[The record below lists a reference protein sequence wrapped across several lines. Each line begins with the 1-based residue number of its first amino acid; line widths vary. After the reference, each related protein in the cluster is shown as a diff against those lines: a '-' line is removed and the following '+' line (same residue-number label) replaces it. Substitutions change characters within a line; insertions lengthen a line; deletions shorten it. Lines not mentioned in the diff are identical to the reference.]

1 MESESRKLRA
11 KQVGMLMRAYR
22 LGYSLQQ
29 HGGRLSQTALIE
41 LMAEQDPLYCEKY
54 DHSTVSRWE
63 RGIVLP
69 TTEHLEVFGSA
80 LNLTPTEIDGL
91 MTLAGLYELNNSA
104 PNGTLSVEAALGT
117 SKEDTAASPAPQSS
131 EDVAVVAA
139 ERSSFETRTAL
150 RYVVSHFL
158 IPGSAIG
165 VAGYILA
172 SYNLNA
178 PWLLGVYVG
187 LVLGLVTLQ
196 GFLRMRHSGSLQELL
211 FITVFFLLSV
221 HLLHGPLTYMDP
233 YGLYA
238 VGNFA
243 GTTIPFTLSILVNLL
258 VALVAAL
265 LFAFLSKWQHSKS
278 VHSTSPL
285 SRAAW
290 VVLPSVGFV
299 YVSLLP
305 FSNVGFWI
313 LGFCEL
319 AITAGALIAILVL
332 REESVS
338 IGDWDK
344 KFLLYMSV
352 SMTMGLAALG
362 IFAALITFT
371 EPSLLANSGNTLL
384 YSWENDFEPLG
395 YPADELVERYRHA
408 VFWTSLVLLSYMVF
422 VVGGKLIAT
431 IYGLHGGDSHM
442 SAAPSGMTQAVA
454 ASRQRLSRRSQL
466 DIRLWL
472 RSLDR
477 RRGARFF
484 DAAAR
489 VYSYLSRERTPAM
502 TTRLRM
508 HLRSTDL

>member
-91 MTLAGLYELNNSA
+91 MTLAGLNELNNSA
-104 PNGTLSVEAALGT
+104 PNGTFSVEAALGT

-165 VAGYILA
+165 TAGYILA

-187 LVLGLVTLQ
+187 LVLGLITLQ
-196 GFLRMRHSGSLQELL
+196 GFMRMRRTGQLQELL

-265 LFAFLSKWQHSKS
+265 SFAFLSKWQYSKS

-290 VVLPSVGFV
+290 IVLPSVGFV
-299 YVSLLP
+299 YVILLP

-332 REESVS
+332 REGSVS

-344 KFLLYMSV
+344 KFLLYVSV

-384 YSWENDFEPLG
+384 YSWENDFEALG

-431 IYGLHGGDSHM
+431 IYGLDGGDSPEA
-442 SAAPSGMTQAVA
+442 AAPSGMAQAVA
-454 ASRQRLSRRSQL
+454 ASEQRLTRRSQL

-477 RRGARFF
+477 RRGALLF

-489 VYSYLSRERTPAM
+489 VYSYLVRERKPTR

-508 HLRSTDL
+508 HLRSNDL

>member
-1 MESESRKLRA
+1 M
-11 KQVGMLMRAYR
+11 
-22 LGYSLQQ
+22 
-29 HGGRLSQTALIE
+29 
-41 LMAEQDPLYCEKY
+41 
-54 DHSTVSRWE
+54 
-63 RGIVLP
+63 
-69 TTEHLEVFGSA
+69 
-80 LNLTPTEIDGL
+80 
-91 MTLAGLYELNNSA
+91 
-104 PNGTLSVEAALGT
+104 
-117 SKEDTAASPAPQSS
+117 
-131 EDVAVVAA
+131 
-139 ERSSFETRTAL
+139 
-150 RYVVSHFL
+150 
-158 IPGSAIG
+158 
-165 VAGYILA
+165 
-172 SYNLNA
+172 
-178 PWLLGVYVG
+178 YVG
-187 LVLGLVTLQ
+187 LVLGLATLQ
-196 GFLRMRHSGSLQELL
+196 GFLRMRNSGSLQEFL

-265 LFAFLSKWQHSKS
+265 LFALLSKWQHSKS

-290 VVLPSVGFV
+290 IVLPSVGFV

-319 AITAGALIAILVL
+319 AITAGALIAISVL

-344 KFLLYMSV
+344 KFLLYVSV
-352 SMTMGLAALG
+352 SITMGLAALG

-384 YSWENDFEPLG
+384 YSWENDFEALG

-431 IYGLHGGDSHM
+431 IYGLGGGDSPKE
-442 SAAPSGMTQAVA
+442 AAPSRMAQAVA
-454 ASRQRLSRRSQL
+454 ASEQRLTRRSQL

-477 RRGARFF
+477 RRGARLF

-489 VYSYLSRERTPAM
+489 VYSYLFRERTPAM
-502 TTRLRM
+502 TTRLRI